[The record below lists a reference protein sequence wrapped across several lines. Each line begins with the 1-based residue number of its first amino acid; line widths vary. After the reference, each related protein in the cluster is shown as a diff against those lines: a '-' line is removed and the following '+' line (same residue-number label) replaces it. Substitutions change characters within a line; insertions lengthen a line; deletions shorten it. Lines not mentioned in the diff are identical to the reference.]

1 MASFVAS
8 RIALAGHLLPGVLD
22 VAAQAISQRA
32 TQDWYV
38 LQAKPRQEARVV
50 RHLARSAIG
59 TFLPFVE
66 VGRRRS
72 GAKAKYL
79 EPLFPGYV
87 FVALESVAQAPAVWS
102 AVQWTP
108 GVLRVLTVGTTPV
121 PVPEAF
127 IRAIETRVAECGF
140 VRVPSAFSSGMK
152 VRVRGGSFDG
162 VEAVFDQPLSRR
174 GRVRVLLQML
184 GQPTPV
190 ELDEDCLEPA

>member
-1 MASFVAS
+1 MASSFVPAIMGAVHLPVGVS
-8 RIALAGHLLPGVLD
+8 DTAALVTP
-22 VAAQAISQRA
+22 QRA
-32 TQDWYV
+32 SQEWYV

-50 RHLARSAIG
+50 RHLARSAIP

-66 VGRRRS
+66 VGRRRAT
-72 GAKAKYL
+72 GGAKYL

-87 FVALESVAQAPAVWS
+87 FVVLPPIAKAPADWS
-102 AVQWTP
+102 TVHWTP
-108 GVLRVLTVGTTPV
+108 GVLRILTVGATPV
-121 PVPEAF
+121 AVPERF
-127 IRAIETRVAECGF
+127 VRAIEERIADCGF
-140 VRVPSAFSSGMK
+140 VRLPSMFSNGMK

-190 ELDEDCLEPA
+190 ELDEDRLEPA